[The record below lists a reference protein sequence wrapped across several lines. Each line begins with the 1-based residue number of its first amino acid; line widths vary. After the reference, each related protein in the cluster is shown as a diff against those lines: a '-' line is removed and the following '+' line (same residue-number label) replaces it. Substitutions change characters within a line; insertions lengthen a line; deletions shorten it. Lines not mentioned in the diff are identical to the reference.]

1 VKLSKFMPNR
11 IKKIKSGKV
20 VTAPAKKKSRF
31 SFFRQSI
38 EELKKAQ
45 WPTRREAFRLS
56 VLVMAICV
64 FVGGLLGI
72 LDYGFTKVLTELIL
86 GG

>member
-1 VKLSKFMPNR
+1 MPSH
-11 IKKIKSGKV
+11 IKKTKSGKV
-20 VTAPAKKKSRF
+20 IGAPAKRKSRF
-31 SFFRQSI
+31 NFFRESI

-56 VLVMAICV
+56 VLVMVICV

-72 LDYGFTKVLTELIL
+72 LDYGFTKVLTEMIL

>member
-1 VKLSKFMPNR
+1 MPSH
-11 IKKIKSGKV
+11 IKK
-20 VTAPAKKKSRF
+20 TKSRKAN
-31 SFFRQSI
+31 SASAIRKSRLNFFRESI

-45 WPTRREAFRLS
+45 WPTKREAFRLS
-56 VLVMAICV
+56 VLVMVICI

-72 LDYGFTKVLTELIL
+72 LDYGFTKVLTEMIL

>member
-1 VKLSKFMPNR
+1 MKLSKLMANR
-11 IKKIKSGKV
+11 IKKVKSKRA
-20 VTAPAKKKSRF
+20 VTVAVKKKSRF
-31 SFFRQSI
+31 NFFRESI

-64 FVGGLLGI
+64 FVGGVLGI
-72 LDYGFTKVLTELIL
+72 LDYGFTKVLTELVL

>member
-1 VKLSKFMPNR
+1 MPNR
-11 IKKIKSGKV
+11 NNKVKSKKA
-20 VTAPAKKKSRF
+20 VTAPIKKKSRF
-31 SFFRQSI
+31 SFFRESV
-38 EELKKAQ
+38 EELRKAQ

-56 VLVMAICV
+56 VLVMVICV

-72 LDYGFTKVLTELIL
+72 LDYGFTKVLTEMIL

>member
-1 VKLSKFMPNR
+1 MPNR
-11 IKKIKSGKV
+11 NNKVKPKKA
-20 VTAPAKKKSRF
+20 VTAPIRKKSRF
-31 SFFRQSI
+31 SFFRESI

-56 VLVMAICV
+56 VLVMVICV
-64 FVGGLLGI
+64 FIGGLLGI
-72 LDYGFTKVLTELIL
+72 LDYGFTKVLTEMIL

>member
-1 VKLSKFMPNR
+1 MPSH
-11 IKKIKSGKV
+11 IKKTKSRKV
-20 VTAPAKKKSRF
+20 IGAPAKRKSRF
-31 SFFRQSI
+31 NFFRESI

-56 VLVMAICV
+56 VLVMVICV

-72 LDYGFTKVLTELIL
+72 LDYGFTKVLTEMIL

>member
-1 VKLSKFMPNR
+1 MPSH
-11 IKKIKSGKV
+11 IKKTKSRKV
-20 VTAPAKKKSRF
+20 IGAPVKRKSRF
-31 SFFRQSI
+31 NFFRESI

-56 VLVMAICV
+56 VLVMVICV

-72 LDYGFTKVLTELIL
+72 LDYGFTKVLTEMIL

>member
-1 VKLSKFMPNR
+1 MPNR
-11 IKKIKSGKV
+11 IKKEKSRRA
-20 VTAPAKKKSRF
+20 VTAPVKKKSKFNFLRE
-31 SFFRQSI
+31 SI

-56 VLVMAICV
+56 ILVMVICV
-64 FVGGLLGI
+64 LVGGLLGI

>member
-1 VKLSKFMPNR
+1 MKLSKLMPNR
-11 IKKIKSGKV
+11 IKKVKSRRV
-20 VTAPAKKKSRF
+20 VTAPVKKKSRF
-31 SFFRQSI
+31 NFFRESI

-45 WPTRREAFRLS
+45 WPTRREALRLS
-56 VLVMAICV
+56 ILVMAVCA